1 MSSHFLLQGIF
12 LTQGLNLCLL
22 HLHWQADSLPVRH
35 LGKPKLLTEGFELN
49 RQWKSQRDEQ
59 GLGNRGPAQWEAA
72 TLGLRE
78 AVILSEVRSQGR
90 SRELGLRRQGMS
102 WGAGIT
108 GELEPWLE
116 TPFTAENG
124 EERCSHWLS
133 LLEGRGTWEMR
144 LL

>member
-12 LTQGLNLCLL
+12 LTQGSNLCLL

-35 LGKPKLLTEGFELN
+35 LGKPNLLLEGFELN

-72 TLGLRE
+72 TPGT
-78 AVILSEVRSQGR
+78 QGGSHLIGGQKPR
-90 SRELGLRRQGMS
+90 AFPELGPRRQGMS

-108 GELEPWLE
+108 GEMEPWLE
-116 TPFTAENG
+116 RIHSREWGGEMLPLAEPA
-124 EERCSHWLS
+124 
-133 LLEGRGTWEMR
+133 
-144 LL
+144 